1 MALEGTRASVPCLLA
16 AALNAA
22 ALPAAAPPAALGV
35 LLTSRLRSPPVSRWC
50 CTEFAT
56 ARYCK
61 IIANLDSP
69 AVQLIEQ
76 ERRWP
81 ETVREYEVM
90 MREGGGIEFTG
101 KGDRAITRY
110 LFFKMAYNLSGENF
124 RLKQP
129 ASQLPAVLQEGRL
142 WSRGRSSEASAAT
155 STDVSARSGEQGPF
169 EYSEASPASPQKSRP
184 PTRAGAKR
192 ASFEDSLSA

>member
-1 MALEGTRASVPCLLA
+1 MRSACYCCCCSTLLLPCA
-16 AALNAA
+16 CYTDV
-22 ALPAAAPPAALGV
+22 APPLHI
-35 LLTSRLRSPPVSRWC
+35 SRWC

-69 AVQLIEQ
+69 AVQLIEK

-81 ETVREYEVM
+81 ENVREYEVM

-110 LFFKMAYNLSGENF
+110 LFFKMAYNLSGENS

-129 ASQLPAVLQEGRL
+129 SKLPAILQEGRL
-142 WSRGRSSEASAAT
+142 WSRGRSSEATSEASNT
-155 STDVSARSGEQGPF
+155 KRSDGPSTDVSGRDGEHGTLDD
-169 EYSEASPASPQKSRP
+169 SRREASPARPQKSRP
-184 PTRAGAKR
+184 PTRSVGGKMKKH
-192 ASFEDSLSA
+192 ASFEDILSA